1 MRAVELRGGC
11 PDETP
16 PPKLRPVSGPRALL
30 DLPVYSRLPRR
41 ADSVIAVSQK
51 EWLDAVEAGLVK
63 GAPEVPAKDA
73 DDLDRSG

>member
-1 MRAVELRGGC
+1 MPPPELRGGY
-11 PDETP
+11 PDEP
-16 PPKLRPVSGPRALL
+16 RPRPISGPRALL

-51 EWLDAVEAGLVK
+51 EWLDAIEAGLVK
-63 GAPEVPAKDA
+63 GVPEVSVKDA